1 MEELSLIHELPK
13 LILQF
18 RNLMKLKNTY
28 TDKLGEQVNRNT
40 KRLHTSYNQTIT
52 ITGRLS
58 SSNPNLQ
65 NIPIKTND
73 GKNIRKTFIAK
84 KGYKIIS
91 ADYSQIEL
99 RVMAHLSKD
108 KNLLNSFLNGEDV
121 HSSTAKQVFS
131 LKDNP
136 NEEQRRAAK
145 AINFGL
151 IYGISSYGL
160 SKQLK
165 IDNGSAK
172 DYIEKYFIKYNG
184 IKDFMEKSKIETKK
198 IG

>member
-1 MEELSLIHELPK
+1 
-13 LILQF
+13 
-18 RNLMKLKNTY
+18 
-28 TDKLGEQVNRNT
+28 
-40 KRLHTSYNQTIT
+40 
-52 ITGRLS
+52 
-58 SSNPNLQ
+58 
-65 NIPIKTND
+65 
-73 GKNIRKTFIAK
+73 
-84 KGYKIIS
+84 
-91 ADYSQIEL
+91 
-99 RVMAHLSKD
+99 MAHLSKD

-172 DYIEKYFIKYNG
+172 DYIEKYFY
-184 IKDFMEKSKIETKK
+184 KIYWNKRFYGK
-198 IG
+198 NKN